1 MSCHIQAK
9 NMNFL
14 WDRMTDSNPLQEANS
29 IKSLSPKGAGLLKL
43 CQSSFANLQL
53 TFVFLSLV
61 DVPSAFQFTPLL
73 TSIDYQVQNMTS
85 SPWKSVCGTISLQET
100 NWSLYRH
107 RSVQTNQWQLDD
119 EWKTLRSIRKVY
131 LSNTGEKCKNMKGA
145 REGGRSSEIRR
156 LTWVYFYVHV
166 QIIFMIHGKIL
177 RFTLRILTHWPE
189 NACLYIQIKG
199 DFPLTP
205 PGLPHAMMCRWLQP
219 DVHWL
224 DTGIVLIEKTHLF
237 TWPFLFFL
245 FASIIILYTTMLF
258 TITHSK
264 FFSFRKFDGDRVLLL
279 FFLNSA
285 WLYNFGK
292 GDGWRKVERENH
304 VRALFA
310 WKIK

>member
-1 MSCHIQAK
+1 
-9 NMNFL
+9 
-14 WDRMTDSNPLQEANS
+14 MTDSNPLQEANS

-100 NWSLYRH
+100 NWSLSRR

-145 REGGRSSEIRR
+145 REGGRGVEVFRDKTTDMG
-156 LTWVYFYVHV
+156 LL
-166 QIIFMIHGKIL
+166 L
-177 RFTLRILTHWPE
+177 RTCADYLHDSWENITLYLVRILAHWPE
-189 NACLYIQIKG
+189 NACLYIKIKG

-205 PGLPHAMMCRWLQP
+205 QGCPMQWCADGCSQM
-219 DVHWL
+219 
-224 DTGIVLIEKTHLF
+224 
-237 TWPFLFFL
+237 
-245 FASIIILYTTMLF
+245 SI
-258 TITHSK
+258 
-264 FFSFRKFDGDRVLLL
+264 D
-279 FFLNSA
+279 
-285 WLYNFGK
+285 
-292 GDGWRKVERENH
+292 
-304 VRALFA
+304 
-310 WKIK
+310 

>member
-1 MSCHIQAK
+1 
-9 NMNFL
+9 
-14 WDRMTDSNPLQEANS
+14 
-29 IKSLSPKGAGLLKL
+29 
-43 CQSSFANLQL
+43 
-53 TFVFLSLV
+53 
-61 DVPSAFQFTPLL
+61 
-73 TSIDYQVQNMTS
+73 MTS

-100 NWSLYRH
+100 NWSLSRC

-145 REGGRSSEIRR
+145 REGGEVFRDKTTDMG
-156 LTWVYFYVHV
+156 LLLHVHV
-166 QIIFMIHGKIL
+166 QIIFMIHGKTL
-177 RFTLRILTHWPE
+177 RFTREDTHTLARECMFIYSDKRRLSP
-189 NACLYIQIKG
+189 
-199 DFPLTP
+199 DP

-245 FASIIILYTTMLF
+245 FASIIILYMTMLF
-258 TITHSK
+258 PITHSK
-264 FFSFRKFDGDRVLLL
+264 IFSFRKFDGDRVLLL
-279 FFLNSA
+279 FILNTA
-285 WLYNFGK
+285 WLYKFGK
-292 GDGWRKVERENH
+292 GDSGRKVERENH

>member
-1 MSCHIQAK
+1 
-9 NMNFL
+9 
-14 WDRMTDSNPLQEANS
+14 MTDSNPLQEANS

-100 NWSLYRH
+100 NWSLSRR

-145 REGGRSSEIRR
+145 RERGRGGRSSEIRR

-166 QIIFMIHGKIL
+166 QIIFMIHGK
-177 RFTLRILTHWPE
+177 TLR
-189 NACLYIQIKG
+189 LYSWGYSHIGQRMHVYI
-199 DFPLTP
+199 
-205 PGLPHAMMCRWLQP
+205 
-219 DVHWL
+219 
-224 DTGIVLIEKTHLF
+224 
-237 TWPFLFFL
+237 
-245 FASIIILYTTMLF
+245 
-258 TITHSK
+258 
-264 FFSFRKFDGDRVLLL
+264 FR
-279 FFLNSA
+279 
-285 WLYNFGK
+285 
-292 GDGWRKVERENH
+292 
-304 VRALFA
+304 
-310 WKIK
+310 

>member
-100 NWSLYRH
+100 NWSLSRR

-145 REGGRSSEIRR
+145 REGGGGEVFR
-156 LTWVYFYVHV
+156 
-166 QIIFMIHGKIL
+166 
-177 RFTLRILTHWPE
+177 
-189 NACLYIQIKG
+189 
-199 DFPLTP
+199 D
-205 PGLPHAMMCRWLQP
+205 
-219 DVHWL
+219 
-224 DTGIVLIEKTHLF
+224 KT
-237 TWPFLFFL
+237 TD
-245 FASIIILYTTMLF
+245 M
-258 TITHSK
+258 
-264 FFSFRKFDGDRVLLL
+264 GLLL
-279 FFLNSA
+279 RTCADYLHDSWKNIT
-285 WLYNFGK
+285 LYSWGYSHIGQRMHVYIFRYKETFPWPPQGCPMQWCA
-292 GDGWRKVERENH
+292 DGCSQMS
-304 VRALFA
+304 
-310 WKIK
+310 ID

>member
-100 NWSLYRH
+100 NWSLSRR

-145 REGGRSSEIRR
+145 REGGEVFRDKTDWHGFTFTYMCRLSSWFMEKHYGFTREDTHILARECMFIYSDKRR
-156 LTWVYFYVHV
+156 LSPDPPPRVAPCNDVQMVAARCPLIRHRDCSDWKNTSFHLTLPLFSVCFHYFL
-166 QIIFMIHGKIL
+166 IHD
-177 RFTLRILTHWPE
+177 
-189 NACLYIQIKG
+189 NA
-199 DFPLTP
+199 
-205 PGLPHAMMCRWLQP
+205 
-219 DVHWL
+219 
-224 DTGIVLIEKTHLF
+224 
-237 TWPFLFFL
+237 
-245 FASIIILYTTMLF
+245 
-258 TITHSK
+258 
-264 FFSFRKFDGDRVLLL
+264 
-279 FFLNSA
+279 
-285 WLYNFGK
+285 LYNYAFKIFQFQKIWWGSSSSFI
-292 GDGWRKVERENH
+292 
-304 VRALFA
+304 LF
-310 WKIK
+310 KFCMVI

>member
-1 MSCHIQAK
+1 
-9 NMNFL
+9 
-14 WDRMTDSNPLQEANS
+14 MTDSNPLQEANS

-100 NWSLYRH
+100 NWSLSRR

-145 REGGRSSEIRR
+145 REGGEVFRDKTTDMGLLLRTCADYLHDSWKNITDTHILARECMFIYSDKRR
-156 LTWVYFYVHV
+156 LS
-166 QIIFMIHGKIL
+166 
-177 RFTLRILTHWPE
+177 P
-189 NACLYIQIKG
+189 
-199 DFPLTP
+199 DP

-245 FASIIILYTTMLF
+245 FASIIILYMTMLF
-258 TITHSK
+258 PITHSK

-292 GDGWRKVERENH
+292 GDGGRKVERENH

>member
-1 MSCHIQAK
+1 
-9 NMNFL
+9 
-14 WDRMTDSNPLQEANS
+14 MTDSNPLQEANS
-29 IKSLSPKGAGLLKL
+29 IKSLSPKGASLFKL

-85 SPWKSVCGTISLQET
+85 IPWKSVCGTISLQET
-100 NWSLYRH
+100 NWSLSRR

-145 REGGRSSEIRR
+145 REGGGGRSSEIRR

-166 QIIFMIHGKIL
+166 QIIFMIHGKTL
-177 RFTLRILTHWPE
+177 RFTREDTHILARECMFIYSDKRRLSP
-189 NACLYIQIKG
+189 
-199 DFPLTP
+199 DP

-224 DTGIVLIEKTHLF
+224 DTGIVLVEKTHLF

-245 FASIIILYTTMLF
+245 FASIIILYMTMLF
-258 TITHSK
+258 PIKHSK
-264 FFSFRKFDGDRVLLL
+264 FVSFRKFDGDWVLLL

-292 GDGWRKVERENH
+292 GDGGRKVERENH